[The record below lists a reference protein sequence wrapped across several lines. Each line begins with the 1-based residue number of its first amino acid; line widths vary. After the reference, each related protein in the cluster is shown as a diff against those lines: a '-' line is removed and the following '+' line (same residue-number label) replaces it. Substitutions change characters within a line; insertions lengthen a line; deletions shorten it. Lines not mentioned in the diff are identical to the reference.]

1 MKILYSF
8 DDSPLRN
15 EKHVR
20 YGVRILYTCLCFARA
35 SRVHI
40 PTIGTWPFRFP
51 GSSAL
56 TRASSS
62 TGEEGAVERRARAA
76 AAAPKS
82 QPNPTQ
88 PTICGQRTPQPR
100 GWPWPRGGTREMRSP
115 NASVR
120 RGALRPRQAQKWP
133 RTPAR
138 GRARGCRMGSG
149 AVPRWVGLLGTDWQL
164 LLPLPCAPA
173 HAPAARE
180 TRSVVVRGAHDG
192 HIVPLFYGRAGRQ
205 RRSIE
210 IPLPTE

>member
-8 DDSPLRN
+8 DDSPIRN

-40 PTIGTWPFRFP
+40 PPTIGTWPFRFP
-51 GSSAL
+51 GSADPRFVVKRQLVRKAQWNGGPAQQRQLPS
-56 TRASSS
+56 
-62 TGEEGAVERRARAA
+62 
-76 AAAPKS
+76 
-82 QPNPTQ
+82 PNPTQ

-100 GWPWPRGGTREMRSP
+100 GTREMRSP

-138 GRARGCRMGSG
+138 GRARGWGWPDGVGCG
-149 AVPRWVGLLGTDWQL
+149 AAVGLPGTVW
-164 LLPLPCAPA
+164 
-173 HAPAARE
+173 
-180 TRSVVVRGAHDG
+180 
-192 HIVPLFYGRAGRQ
+192 
-205 RRSIE
+205 
-210 IPLPTE
+210 